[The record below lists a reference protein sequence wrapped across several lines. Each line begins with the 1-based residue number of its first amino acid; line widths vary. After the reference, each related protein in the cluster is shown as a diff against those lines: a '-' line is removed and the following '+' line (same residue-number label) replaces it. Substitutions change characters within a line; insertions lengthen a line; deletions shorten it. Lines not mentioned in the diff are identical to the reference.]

1 MFTSM
6 LVYMIVMDITPG
18 PNNLTMLYLGSR
30 YGLKGTRKFL
40 TASVICFFLKMVL
53 CGALN
58 QALAEF
64 IPQIMNVLKW
74 LGAAYMLYL
83 AVVMAKSGWADDSEL
98 KAQQHESSYRS
109 GVLLQILNVKSW
121 IAAVTLFAVYVIP
134 YPEMKV
140 SVPGAS
146 ALNTLIMLI
155 SSLIWGAF
163 GSVMRNL
170 ISMYKKPFGILMG
183 LSLLYCTVTAVL

>member
-1 MFTSM
+1 
-6 LVYMIVMDITPG
+6 
-18 PNNLTMLYLGSR
+18 
-30 YGLKGTRKFL
+30 
-40 TASVICFFLKMVL
+40 
-53 CGALN
+53 
-58 QALAEF
+58 
-64 IPQIMNVLKW
+64 MNVLKW

-83 AVVMAKSGWADDSEL
+83 AFVMAKSGWADDSEL
-98 KAQQHESSYRS
+98 KARQHESTCRS

-163 GSVMRNL
+163 GSAMRNL

>member
-1 MFTSM
+1 MFTAM

-58 QALAEF
+58 QALADF

-83 AVVMAKSGWADDSEL
+83 AFIMAKSGWAKETEL
-98 KAQQHESSYRS
+98 NGQQRESTYRS

-121 IAAVTLFAVYVIP
+121 IAAVTLFAMIKARY
-134 YPEMKV
+134 
-140 SVPGAS
+140 
-146 ALNTLIMLI
+146 
-155 SSLIWGAF
+155 
-163 GSVMRNL
+163 
-170 ISMYKKPFGILMG
+170 SM
-183 LSLLYCTVTAVL
+183 

>member
-1 MFTSM
+1 MFPAM
-6 LVYMIVMDITPG
+6 LLYMIVMDITPG

-40 TASVICFFLKMVL
+40 TASGICFFLKMVL

-58 QALAEF
+58 QALSEA
-64 IPQIMNVLKW
+64 IPQIMNALKW

-83 AVVMAKSGWADDSEL
+83 AVVMAKSGWAEETGL
-98 KAQQHESSYRS
+98 GGQQRESTYRS
-109 GVLLQILNVKSW
+109 GILLQILNVKSW

-134 YPEMKV
+134 YPEMKI

-163 GSVMRNL
+163 GSAMKNL
-170 ISMYKKPFGILMG
+170 ITRYRKPFGILMG